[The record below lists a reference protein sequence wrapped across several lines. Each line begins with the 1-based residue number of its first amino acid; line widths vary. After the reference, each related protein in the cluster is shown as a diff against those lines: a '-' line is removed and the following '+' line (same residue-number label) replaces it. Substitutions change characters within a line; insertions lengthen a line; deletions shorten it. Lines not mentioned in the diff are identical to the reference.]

1 MLQRASL
8 FTKDEKSD
16 ADEEDSDWVGKNEFI
31 DFSKGLTSSKSYL

>member
-16 ADEEDSDWVGKNEFI
+16 ADEEDTDWVKNNEAC
-31 DFSKGLTSSKSYL
+31 FS